1 MTQSHA
7 AENVGVQDKENALPV
22 AAEKG
27 DLANGGYAD
36 GTSRQLEKSMM
47 VGWGLGSVAPGMII
61 GLANALQLRFITDFV
76 GISAGV
82 ASTILVLSKL
92 YDAFADPTMGWLSD
106 RTQSRWGRRRPYLL
120 VGGIMLPVAMV
131 LMFTIPP
138 FDGNGLR
145 IAFTLAVALF
155 FTTAYTVF
163 NIPYI
168 AMPAEMSTHRKERT
182 ELISY
187 RVYAIGI
194 SQMLAQFC
202 GSALVQRMGGS
213 GIAYTKMALI
223 LAPITLICSLLC
235 FRMTRGVPATTRVH
249 SKVPIGV
256 QIRSAVSNRPYIVL
270 LAAKLFTLMTLASS
284 AVLPF
289 FFGNVLGK
297 NLLVLGPYFALLAGS
312 FVISQPLWVWVSNRW
327 SKATTYRAAV
337 LIAIPFY
344 LTWLWG
350 AHGEPLG
357 LIYARAFIIGFL
369 AGGALLAGQALLPDT
384 IEYDY
389 LMNGLRREGIFA
401 GFYTTMEKV
410 SGAAGI
416 GIVGVL
422 LSHAGYVASRGNVVL
437 QPHSA
442 LIAIRYIVAVLP
454 AVLSLLCFLV
464 LLFYNLTDEKITALR
479 LLRER

>member
-1 MTQSHA
+1 MTQSQA
-7 AENVGVQDKENALPV
+7 VEDLGVQDRETADPTGGANAEGLQRRL
-22 AAEKG
+22 K
-27 DLANGGYAD
+27 
-36 GTSRQLEKSMM
+36 KSMM

-120 VGGIMLPVAMV
+120 LGGILLPVAMV
-131 LMFTIPP
+131 LMFTLPP
-138 FDGNGLR
+138 FDSTVLR
-145 IAFTLAVALF
+145 IGFTFVVALL
-155 FTTAYTVF
+155 FTTAYTIF

-168 AMPAEMSTHRKERT
+168 AMPAEMSFHRKERT

-202 GSALVQRMGGS
+202 GSALVQKMGGT

-223 LAPITLICSLLC
+223 LAPITLVCSLLC
-235 FRMTRGVPATTRVH
+235 FRMTRGVPATVRVR
-249 SKVPIGV
+249 SKVTIGV
-256 QIRSAVSNRPYIVL
+256 QIRSAIGNRPYLVL
-270 LAAKLFTLMTLASS
+270 LVAKLFTLMTLASS

-297 NLLVLGPYFALLAGS
+297 DMVVLGSYFALLAGS

-344 LTWLWG
+344 LTWLWA
-350 AHGEPLG
+350 AHGEPLS

-389 LMNGLRREGIFA
+389 LVSGLRREGIFA

-410 SGAAGI
+410 SGAVGI

-422 LSHAGYVASRGNVVL
+422 LSHAGYVASRGAAVV

-464 LLFYNLTDEKITALR
+464 LLFYNLTDEKINDLR
-479 LLRER
+479 RGVVGSR

>member
-1 MTQSHA
+1 
-7 AENVGVQDKENALPV
+7 
-22 AAEKG
+22 
-27 DLANGGYAD
+27 
-36 GTSRQLEKSMM
+36 
-47 VGWGLGSVAPGMII
+47 
-61 GLANALQLRFITDFV
+61 
-76 GISAGV
+76 
-82 ASTILVLSKL
+82 
-92 YDAFADPTMGWLSD
+92 
-106 RTQSRWGRRRPYLL
+106 
-120 VGGIMLPVAMV
+120 
-131 LMFTIPP
+131 
-138 FDGNGLR
+138 
-145 IAFTLAVALF
+145 
-155 FTTAYTVF
+155 
-163 NIPYI
+163 
-168 AMPAEMSTHRKERT
+168 
-182 ELISY
+182 
-187 RVYAIGI
+187 
-194 SQMLAQFC
+194 
-202 GSALVQRMGGS
+202 
-213 GIAYTKMALI
+213 
-223 LAPITLICSLLC
+223 
-235 FRMTRGVPATTRVH
+235 
-249 SKVPIGV
+249 
-256 QIRSAVSNRPYIVL
+256 
-270 LAAKLFTLMTLASS
+270 MTLASS

-479 LLRER
+479 LLRIPGCCACHRSVRRGCANSRANSRDSKPKATPAAGAVQRNDSIMPGTILHKVCSLSSGGSNLLRHRSTTRAPSPPMRISRGLRLAWRLRAPRHLLCASLRLSPVAPA